1 MINLKEVNET
11 IEKIKR
17 EGSTIQAAERLGMLY
32 VLREHLEKE
41 DAAQV
46 DTAQG
51 YSNAAGPYRA
61 METPIQ
67 PRTRRRSEFI
77 DACEGVMIDDLLDVL
92 DEHMEAIAVLYP
104 REYEKILRELDE
116 VRI

>member
-11 IEKIKR
+11 IERLKR
-17 EGSTIQAAERLGMLY
+17 EGMTIQAAERLAMLY
-32 VLREHLEKE
+32 MLRDHLIKE
-41 DAAQV
+41 GQEPEQ
-46 DTAQG
+46 TTQG
-51 YSNAAGPYRA
+51 YSRAAAPTTE
-61 METPIQ
+61 MPIR

-92 DEHMEAIAVLYP
+92 DEHMEAIYVLYP
-104 REYEKILRELDE
+104 KEYEKILRELDE

>member
-32 VLREHLEKE
+32 VLRDHLEKE
-41 DAAQV
+41 DAAH
-46 DTAQG
+46 TAQG

-67 PRTRRRSEFI
+67 PRTRRKSEFI

-116 VRI
+116 MRI